1 MFDYFSIDPL
11 PQMNL
16 RSLPDKRVLLYF
28 FFFFYQKSILSF
40 ILNSVKIWVENWT
53 ELLERSRKAIDANC
67 HLVSAHVRKTNDRKI
82 SICMMADYF

>member
-16 RSLPDKRVLLYF
+16 RSLPDKRVFLY

-53 ELLERSRKAIDANC
+53 E
-67 HLVSAHVRKTNDRKI
+67 
-82 SICMMADYF
+82 